1 MKTLNW
7 VAWISFGAGC
17 LILLLAA
24 VSLLMGRNLFG
35 FTHIVNFFNAANSFF
50 LIAIALFIFVY
61 RCKCSKD

>member
-17 LILLLAA
+17 LILLFAA
-24 VSLLMGRNLFG
+24 ISLLMGRNLFG
-35 FTHIVNFFNAANSFF
+35 FAHLVNYFNAANSFF

-61 RCKCSKD
+61 RCKCSKE